1 MITDVVDAQDLAVL
15 RVSHLS
21 KTFPGTRALD
31 DVSLEVRRG
40 EIHAL
45 LGGNGSG
52 KSTLIKIL
60 AGVYSGDHGGE
71 ISVGE
76 HTWASD
82 SFSPARARLAGLHFV
97 HQNPAVF
104 PSLTVAEN
112 MAIGRGFET
121 GPLKAIKWRSLYRRT
136 ERLLERFHIKATP
149 QTPVAALRPADR
161 TMVAIAR
168 ALQDQEGAHDG
179 VLVLDEPTASLP
191 AREVEVLLESLR
203 RYAADGQTI
212 LYVSHRLDEVL
223 DISDRVSVLR
233 DGRHVGTVDT
243 SDVDDAALIEMIVG
257 RPLDR
262 VFPEMPEVN
271 EDEVVLEVRN
281 LHTGPL
287 VDVSFALK
295 GREVLGIAGLLGSGR
310 SELLQAIFGAQH
322 VEGGEIVIGGR
333 SVSFSHPRDAMK
345 AGVAYVPED
354 RPADAAFA
362 DLSVRENLSAA
373 DVGQYFRGLR
383 LRHRVERADAQRSI
397 REFLVKTPNDAA
409 PMATLS
415 GGNQQKVILARW
427 LRLNPS
433 ILLLDEPTQG
443 VDVNARAEIY
453 ALVRAAVEAGA
464 AAIIVTSDF
473 DELAHVC
480 DRALVLRQGRV
491 VAELLPPNIT
501 SDRLTELAYA
511 ATEVTS

>member
-1 MITDVVDAQDLAVL
+1 
-15 RVSHLS
+15 
-21 KTFPGTRALD
+21 
-31 DVSLEVRRG
+31 
-40 EIHAL
+40 
-45 LGGNGSG
+45 
-52 KSTLIKIL
+52 
-60 AGVYSGDHGGE
+60 
-71 ISVGE
+71 
-76 HTWASD
+76 
-82 SFSPARARLAGLHFV
+82 
-97 HQNPAVF
+97 
-104 PSLTVAEN
+104 
-112 MAIGRGFET
+112 
-121 GPLKAIKWRSLYRRT
+121 
-136 ERLLERFHIKATP
+136 
-149 QTPVAALRPADR
+149 
-161 TMVAIAR
+161 MVAIAR
-168 ALQDQEGAHDG
+168 ALQDQEGAHEG

-191 AREVEVLLESLR
+191 VEEVDVLLESLR

-243 SDVDDAALIEMIVG
+243 SDVNEARLVEMIVG

-271 EDEVVLEVRN
+271 EDEVVLEVHN
-281 LHTGPL
+281 LQTGPL

-322 VEGGEIVIGGR
+322 IDGGEIVMNGR
-333 SVSFSHPRDAMK
+333 PVRFAHPKDAME
-345 AGVAYVPED
+345 AGIAYVPED

-373 DVGQYFRGLR
+373 DVSQYFRGLR
-383 LRHRVERADAQRSI
+383 LRHRVERSDAQRSI
-397 REFLVKTPNDAA
+397 RDFLVKTPTDAA

-427 LRLNPS
+427 LRLKPS

-453 ALVRAAVEAGA
+453 TLVRAAVEAGA
-464 AAIIVTSDF
+464 AVIVVTSDF

-491 VAELLPPNIT
+491 VAELLPPHIT
-501 SDRLTELAYA
+501 SDRLTELAYTA
-511 ATEVTS
+511 MEVPA